1 MKQIL
6 LLLSIFISMGLSAQ
20 HPHNTASLPRNPNEM
35 DTVTG
40 LWAWGSILQPND
52 DTMVEYFGYPK
63 EAYIRIKQKDTL
75 IQNLEYVTVRYATG
89 DRKLYHIMFLIKRGK
104 EYFYPNMYPVL
115 VKNYK
120 QKDSAEVIVKK

>member
-6 LLLSIFISMGLSAQ
+6 LLLSIFISLGLSAQ
-20 HPHNTASLPRNPNEM
+20 PKHPNSLDTA
-35 DTVTG
+35 TG
-40 LWAWGSILQPND
+40 LWAWGNIIQDEGFLREGEASGDLYYETIAKDQH
-52 DTMVEYFGYPK
+52 DT
-63 EAYIRIKQKDTL
+63 IIS
-75 IQNLEYVTVRYATG
+75 NLEYVTVRYATG
-89 DRKLYHIMFLIKRGK
+89 DRKLYHVMFLIKRGK